1 MSSFETIT
9 VSILGKDYQVNCP
22 KDDSTA
28 LKKAVEYLNKK
39 MNETKQNSNAI
50 GIDRI
55 AIMTALNLADDLI
68 KKDIQVSKIAA
79 EKNELSNQLNM
90 QNTFIASVSDKIE
103 NAMEEF
109 EKRKRS

>member
-68 KKDIQVSKIAA
+68 KKDIHVSKITA
-79 EKNELSNQLNM
+79 EKNELTNQLNL
-90 QNTFIASVSDKIE
+90 QNTIMDSVSDKIE
-103 NAMEEF
+103 NAMEKF